1 MRPDLGVR
9 AGAVGIAFLCTG
21 AKDSRIWDL
30 LGTSRDPGAFRSLPK
45 LVWMLLRAFGEALR
59 CNLEV
64 GNLSYLHTREL
75 ETSQWPL
82 EWSPT
87 RLAFNLLTL
96 PAASSRASQPQ
107 AGAAARD
114 ERHRMC

>member
-1 MRPDLGVR
+1 M
-9 AGAVGIAFLCTG
+9 GIVFLCTG

-30 LGTSRDPGAFRSLPK
+30 LGTSRDPGASRSLPK

-75 ETSQWPL
+75 EAGPWPL
-82 EWSPT
+82 
-87 RLAFNLLTL
+87 
-96 PAASSRASQPQ
+96 
-107 AGAAARD
+107 G
-114 ERHRMC
+114 